1 MPDAAPIDSL
11 LDILELIERIERQTG
26 ELTGKAFLQDPDVQ
40 DATAYRL
47 LAIGEA
53 AKDLDDDL
61 KTRHPHIPRRQIL
74 GMRNILAHEYFTR
87 ESEIIWETLQV
98 GLPELAAVCRAE
110 LARLGWSP
118 PQEPKTP

>member
-1 MPDAAPIDSL
+1 MANAAPIDSL

-26 ELTGKAFLQDPDVQ
+26 GLTREKFLQDPDVQ

-61 KTRHPHIPRRQIL
+61 KSRHPQIPWRQIL

-87 ESEIIWETLQV
+87 ESEIIWETLKA
-98 GLPELAAVCRAE
+98 GLPELAAFCRTE
-110 LARLGWSP
+110 LARLGWSRP
-118 PQEPKTP
+118 